1 MVCQNIIMDSI
12 AFRSQVKLTILFLGD
27 VFFYYFALALTV
39 YIRYG
44 EISFSGPV
52 FSAHFGAFSLGLV
65 IWIFVYYIGGMYE
78 RVILRNVSVL
88 NNRFFV
94 LNVFG
99 GLFLILL
106 LYFVPTFGIA
116 PKTNFF
122 VFLAI
127 FSVLGYCWRFTF
139 GAALRARAGTRAFKI
154 VLVGD
159 NEAAHEIARFI
170 SENPSSGYEIVF
182 WWRDGLGN
190 GDITDPEEFS
200 RFLLS
205 HGIFSVIVPNQLNHD
220 SHALRL
226 LYAGFLAG
234 IEVISLSD
242 FYEKLFERVSLAD
255 IEDAWVLARLPK
267 GARSYHAVKSL
278 FSGIIAFVLLLLLSP
293 LFLLTAILIK
303 ITSRG
308 PVFYKQIRAG
318 QNEKKFLLIKFRSM
332 YNEAEINADAN
343 ASNPTW
349 SSGASDA
356 RITPVGRFLR
366 STHID
371 ELPQLI
377 NIVNGQMGFIGP
389 RPERP
394 EFDRELT
401 QEIPYYE
408 LRYLLKPGVTG
419 WAQINYRYGASV
431 SDARQKLQYEVYYL
445 KNRSLLLD
453 LSILFKTIKLVFVN
467 HS

>member
-1 MVCQNIIMDSI
+1 MDSI
-12 AFRSQVKLTILFLGD
+12 TLRSRVKLAILFLGD
-27 VFFYYFALALTV
+27 VFFYYLALALTV

-44 EISFSGPV
+44 EINLSGPV

-65 IWIFVYYIGGMYE
+65 IWLFVFYIGGMYE

-88 NNRFFV
+88 NSRFFV

-106 LYFVPTFGIA
+106 LYFVPNFGIA

-127 FSVLGYCWRFTF
+127 FSTLGYCWRFAF
-139 GAALRARAGTRAFKI
+139 GAALRSRAGTRTLKI
-154 VLVGD
+154 ILVGD

-170 SENPSSGYEIVF
+170 SENPSSGYEIAF
-182 WWRDGLGN
+182 WWRDGLSSEN
-190 GDITDPEEFS
+190 INSPEEFS

-205 HGIFSVIVPNQLNHD
+205 QGIFLVIAPSQLNHD

-226 LYAGFLAG
+226 LYAGFLVG
-234 IEVISLSD
+234 VEVVGLSD

-267 GARSYHAVKSL
+267 GARSYHAVKPL
-278 FSGIIAFVLLLLLSP
+278 FSGVVAFIMLVILSP
-293 LFLLTAILIK
+293 VFFLTAFLIK
-303 ITSRG
+303 TTSRG
-308 PVFYKQIRAG
+308 PVFYKQIRTG
-318 QNEKKFLLIKFRSM
+318 QNEKEFLLIKFRSM
-332 YNEAEINADAN
+332 YNDAEINADAN
-343 ASNPTW
+343 AENPTW
-349 SSGASDA
+349 STGASDA
-356 RITPVGRFLR
+356 RITPIGRLLR

-377 NIVNGQMGFIGP
+377 NIINGQMGFIGP

-401 QEIPYYE
+401 REIPYYE

-453 LSILFKTIKLVFVN
+453 LSILFKTIKRIFVN